1 MGLYTYITDQERVS
15 MRKVFDPE
23 LNELFQEALQ
33 FDPSLLIKNYPVRIR
48 KKLIKGWFSS
58 TIETRYELYHET
70 PASDGT
76 AYQARIQISASKN
89 MDTLVAYLHGIING
103 ASKTIPQC

>member
-1 MGLYTYITDQERVS
+1 
-15 MRKVFDPE
+15 MRKVLDPE

-33 FDPSLLIKNYPVRIR
+33 CDPSLLINDYPVRVR
-48 KKLIKGWFSS
+48 KGWFGS

-70 PASDGT
+70 PAHDGS
-76 AYQARIQISASKN
+76 AYQARIQRSASKN

-103 ASKTIPQC
+103 ASKTK